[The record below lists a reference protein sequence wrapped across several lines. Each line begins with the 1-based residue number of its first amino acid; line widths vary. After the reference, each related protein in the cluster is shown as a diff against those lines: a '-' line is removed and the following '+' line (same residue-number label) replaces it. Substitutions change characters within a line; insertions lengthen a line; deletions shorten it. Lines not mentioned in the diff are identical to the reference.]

1 MFSSPNVIG
10 LYRGAINYLAVFSVF
25 NYHDLQI
32 QRHLECERTFRPEQ
46 TGAPPSSQRA
56 LVRCSH
62 YNYFTGLAK
71 LEAPAAAAA
80 ASAAAK
86 WIIALFFSQQS
97 KLVMEGFRSLKEGE
111 QVEFTYKKSSK
122 GLESLRVTGPGG
134 GPCAGSERR
143 PKGKVPLQKRKP
155 KGDR

>member
-1 MFSSPNVIG
+1 MSDIHTCAVK
-10 LYRGAINYLAVFSVF
+10 YL
-25 NYHDLQI
+25 
-32 QRHLECERTFRPEQ
+32 
-46 TGAPPSSQRA
+46 
-56 LVRCSH
+56 
-62 YNYFTGLAK
+62 LAK
-71 LEAPAAAAA
+71 DNG
-80 ASAAAK
+80 
-86 WIIALFFSQQS
+86 LFPPSQQS

-143 PKGKVPLQKRKP
+143 PKGKIPLQKRKP